1 MTSKEALEII
11 TDSIIEDC
19 RPCSCSD
26 CIENSGPCLE
36 YRAIK
41 RIEKDLEFLE
51 TIKKYCDIELFY
63 EFAFNRYLLSFTEK
77 DKTKDT
83 FDTPISREDAEKI
96 MKYFDYL
103 NEDKEVRT

>member
-1 MTSKEALEII
+1 MTSKEALNQLYILADTPELAMVVQSYYNIV
-11 TDSIIEDC
+11 
-19 RPCSCSD
+19 
-26 CIENSGPCLE
+26 
-36 YRAIK
+36 
-41 RIEKDLEFLE
+41 EKDLEFLE
-51 TIKKYCDIELFY
+51 TIKKYCNIELFY